1 MMFKNLLVI
10 KEQLPYDHHVL
21 QFAKSLKFLGAEEI
35 TLASHLLPHPEKRH
49 EKYDPEVV
57 SKDLEDLK
65 EMGYTLESM
74 DLEGLP
80 VEKVHDLVEYMEPY
94 DSLILAGAKV
104 SSIGKRIF
112 DSEFA
117 YELIQMP
124 SKPILLVRV
133 KEEEDGSFTS
143 IPQDGLNEM
152 SHVLFPTDFSEN
164 AYHAFTYLE
173 KMVEKGLKKVTLM
186 HIQDIAKISPYL
198 DYRIIE
204 FNQIDRDRLDALR
217 KRLEEKGDVEV
228 EVVLEIGRP
237 FREINRAIDEK
248 HFDLVILGRQGKGIM
263 MDLFIGSNSN
273 NLARRAK
280 TSVLLIPR
288 AEEK

>member
-10 KEQLPYDHHVL
+10 KEQQPYDHHVL

-35 TLASHLLPHPEKRH
+35 TLASPLLPRPEKKH
-49 EKYDPEVV
+49 DKYEPEEIV
-57 SKDLEDLK
+57 KDLEELEK
-65 EMGYTLESM
+65 AGFGIENMEMG
-74 DLEGLP
+74 GLP
-80 VEKVHDLVEYMEPY
+80 VEKVHDLVEYLEPY
-94 DSLILAGAKV
+94 DSLILVGAKV
-104 SSIGKRIF
+104 SSLGKRIF

-124 SKPILLVRV
+124 SKPILIVRV
-133 KEEEDGSFTS
+133 KEQDDGSFYS
-143 IPQDGLNEM
+143 IPENGFSED

-186 HIQDIAKISPYL
+186 HVQDIAKISPYL

-217 KRLEEKGDVEV
+217 KRLEEKGNVEV
-228 EVVLEIGRP
+228 DVILEIGRP
-237 FREINRAIDEK
+237 FREINRVIEEQKID
-248 HFDLVILGRQGKGIM
+248 LLILGRQGKGIM

-288 AEEK
+288 ADQK

>member
-1 MMFKNLLVI
+1 MFKNLLVI

-21 QFAKSLKFLGAEEI
+21 QFAKSLKFLGAENI
-35 TLASHLLPHPEKRH
+35 TLATPLLPHPEKRT
-49 EKYDPEVV
+49 EPYDPEET
-57 SKDLEDLK
+57 SKDLAEL
-65 EMGYTLESM
+65 EGLGYKVESVK
-74 DLEGLP
+74 LEGLP
-80 VEKVHDLVEYMEPY
+80 VEKVHDLVEYLEPY
-94 DSLILAGAKV
+94 DSLILTGAKV

-112 DSEFA
+112 DSAFA

-124 SKPILLVRV
+124 SKPILLVRI
-133 KEEEDGSFTS
+133 KEEENDHYSA
-143 IPQDGLNEM
+143 IPESGLHEN

-217 KRLEEKGDVEV
+217 KRLEEKGNVEV
-228 EVVLEIGRP
+228 DVILEIGRP
-237 FREINRAIDEK
+237 FREINRVIEEK
-248 HFDLVILGRQGKGIM
+248 KIDLVVLGRQGKGIM

-288 AEEK
+288 MDEK